1 MCLSS
6 PFWSALPAVTR
17 WTLSRPRSQE
27 TSPMRFI
34 LFIAAAVATWVPHQ
48 EPPVAGPLP
57 MRYIE
62 VCQIDFTGPLIEHA
76 ARFAGSIDYDATVDL
91 HGAIASLTFSEPAT
105 PQANNMRRFLR
116 LDLFEACVKRWSF
129 GAAGKYR
136 LRLEGGT
143 LSPTWVITA
152 SQGGKSI
159 RLMVPKGP

>member
-1 MCLSS
+1 
-6 PFWSALPAVTR
+6 
-17 WTLSRPRSQE
+17 
-27 TSPMRFI
+27 MRFI
-34 LFIAAAVATWVPHQ
+34 LFIAAAVATSVLHQ

-57 MRYIE
+57 MRHIE
-62 VCQIDFTGPLIEHA
+62 VCKIDFIGPLIEHA
-76 ARFAGSIDYDATVDL
+76 ARFAGRIDYDATVDL
-91 HGAIASLTFSEPAT
+91 HGAIESLTFSEPAT
-105 PQANNMRRFLR
+105 PSARAHANNMRRFLQ

-159 RLMVPKGP
+159 RLMVPKRP